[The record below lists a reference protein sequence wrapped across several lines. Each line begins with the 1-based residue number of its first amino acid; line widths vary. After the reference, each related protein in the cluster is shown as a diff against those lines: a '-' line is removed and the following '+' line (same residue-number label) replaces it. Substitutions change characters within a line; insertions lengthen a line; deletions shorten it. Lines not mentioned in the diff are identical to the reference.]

1 MTPYSALMAA
11 SGRGPYAVSI
21 EDVLAARERIA
32 PWARRT
38 PLMRSA
44 SLDAL
49 AGRALHFKAEPFQ
62 RTGSFKFRGA
72 ANAVRALD
80 DASASRGVATHSSG
94 NHAQALALAARM
106 RGIAAHIVMPS
117 SAPAVKRAAVEA
129 YGGIVTTCEPTLA
142 AREAGLS
149 AVIART
155 GAVAIPPFDHPMVIA
170 GQGTIACEILEDL
183 PHADT
188 IIAPVGGGGMI
199 GGIAIAARALSRRV
213 RVIAAEPAGAADAAL
228 SKRTGVRQPMVS
240 PETIADGLRT
250 SLGELTFPIVR
261 DLVDEVIVVEEAE
274 IVAAMRLAWE
284 RLKVV
289 IEPSAGV
296 GVAAVMRDDV
306 RSRSDL
312 GVTAVVLCGGNVDVS
327 ALG

>member
-1 MTPYSALMAA
+1 MAPSAK
-11 SGRGPYAVSI
+11 GPYAISI
-21 EDVLAARERIA
+21 ADVLAARERIA

-38 PLMRSA
+38 PVMRSE
-44 SLDAL
+44 SLDRL
-49 AGRALHFKAEPFQ
+49 AGRPLHFKAEPFQ

-72 ANAVRALD
+72 TNAVRSLD
-80 DASASRGVATHSSG
+80 DVSASRGVATHSSG

-106 RGIAAHIVMPS
+106 RGIPAHIVMPS
-117 SAPAVKRAAVEA
+117 NAPAVKRAAVEA
-129 YGGIVTTCEPTLA
+129 YGGMVTACEPTLA
-142 AREAGLS
+142 ARETGL
-149 AVIART
+149 AEIVGRT

-170 GQGTIACEILEDL
+170 GQGTLACEILEDL
-183 PHADT
+183 PEVAT

-199 GGIAIAARALSRRV
+199 SGIAVAARALSPHV

-240 PETIADGLRT
+240 PQTIADGLRT

-261 DLVDEVIVVEEAE
+261 DLVDEIVVVEEHE
-274 IVAAMRLAWE
+274 IVAAMRLVWE

-296 GVAAVMRDDV
+296 GVAAVLRDEMRA
-306 RSRSDL
+306 RAEL
-312 GVTAVVLCGGNVDVS
+312 GPTAVVLCGGNVDVS
-327 ALG
+327 ALA

>member
-1 MTPYSALMAA
+1 MASPA
-11 SGRGPYAVSI
+11 RSPYAVSVD
-21 EDVLAARERIA
+21 DVRAARERIA

-38 PLMRSA
+38 PVMRSE

-49 AGRALHFKAEPFQ
+49 AGRPVHFKAEPFQ

-72 ANAVRALD
+72 TNAVRSLD
-80 DASASRGVATHSSG
+80 EESASRGVATHSSG

-106 RGIAAHIVMPS
+106 RGIPAHIVMPS
-117 SAPAVKRAAVEA
+117 NAPSVKRAAVEA
-129 YGGIVTTCEPTLA
+129 YGGIVTLCEPTLA
-142 AREAGLS
+142 AREAGL
-149 AVIART
+149 AEVVART

-183 PHADT
+183 PEVET

-199 GGIAIAARALSRRV
+199 GGIAIATRALSPRT

-240 PETIADGLRT
+240 PQTVADGLRT
-250 SLGELTFPIVR
+250 SLGELTFPILR
-261 DLVDEVIVVEEAE
+261 DLVDEVIVVEEHE
-274 IVAAMRLAWE
+274 IIAAMRLVWE

-296 GVAAVMRDDV
+296 GVAAMLREEV
-306 RSRSDL
+306 RSRRDL

-327 ALG
+327 ALA

>member
-1 MTPYSALMAA
+1 MESPAT
-11 SGRGPYAVSI
+11 RTYAVSVD
-21 EDVLAARERIA
+21 DVLAARERIA

-38 PLMRSA
+38 PVMRSA

-72 ANAVRALD
+72 TNAVRSLG
-80 DASASRGVATHSSG
+80 DAAAARGVATHSSG
-94 NHAQALALAARM
+94 NHAQALALAARL
-106 RGIAAHIVMPS
+106 RGIPAHIVMPS
-117 SAPAVKRAAVEA
+117 NAPAVKRAAVEA

-142 AREAGLS
+142 AREAGL
-149 AVIART
+149 AEVVART

-170 GQGTIACEILEDL
+170 GQGTIACEILEDV
-183 PHADT
+183 PHVDT

-199 GGIAIAARALSRRV
+199 GGIAIATRALSPRT
-213 RVIAAEPAGAADAAL
+213 RVIAAEPSGAADAAL

-240 PETIADGLRT
+240 PQTIADGLRT

-261 DLVDEVIVVEEAE
+261 DLVDEVIVVEEHE
-274 IVAAMRLAWE
+274 IVAAMRLVWE

-296 GVAAVMRDDV
+296 GVAAVLRDEV
-306 RSRSDL
+306 RARSDL
-312 GVTAVVLCGGNVDVS
+312 GVAAVVLCGGNVDVT
-327 ALG
+327 ALA

>member
-1 MTPYSALMAA
+1 MASPA
-11 SGRGPYAVSI
+11 RSPYAVSVD
-21 EDVLAARERIA
+21 DVRAARERIA

-38 PLMRSA
+38 LLMRSE

-49 AGRALHFKAEPFQ
+49 AGRPVHFKAEPFQ

-72 ANAVRALD
+72 TNAVRSLD
-80 DASASRGVATHSSG
+80 EDSASRGVATHSSG

-106 RGIAAHIVMPS
+106 RGIPAHIVMPS
-117 SAPAVKRAAVEA
+117 NAPSVKRAAVEA
-129 YGGIVTTCEPTLA
+129 YGGIVTLCEPTLA
-142 AREAGLS
+142 AREAGL
-149 AVIART
+149 AEVVART

-183 PHADT
+183 PEVET

-199 GGIAIAARALSRRV
+199 GGIAIATRALSPRT

-240 PETIADGLRT
+240 PQTVADGLRT
-250 SLGELTFPIVR
+250 SLGELTFPILR
-261 DLVDEVIVVEEAE
+261 DLVDEVIVVEEHE
-274 IVAAMRLAWE
+274 IIAAMRLVWE

-296 GVAAVMRDDV
+296 GVAAMLREEV
-306 RSRSDL
+306 RSRRDL

-327 ALG
+327 ALA

>member
-1 MTPYSALMAA
+1 MAPT
-11 SGRGPYAVSI
+11 GTGPYAVSFA
-21 EDVLAARERIA
+21 DVAAARERIA
-32 PWARRT
+32 PWVRRT

-44 SLDAL
+44 SLDAI
-49 AGRALHFKAEPFQ
+49 AGRPLQFKAEPFQ

-72 ANAVRALD
+72 TNAVRSLD

-106 RGIAAHIVMPS
+106 RGAPAHIVMPS
-117 SAPAVKRAAVEA
+117 NAPAVKRAAVEA

-142 AREAGLS
+142 AREAGL
-149 AVIART
+149 AEVVART
-155 GAVAIPPFDHPMVIA
+155 GAVPIPPFDHPMVIA
-170 GQGTIACEILEDL
+170 GQGTIACEIIEEMPD
-183 PHADT
+183 AGA

-199 GGIAIAARALSRRV
+199 GGIAIATRALSART

-240 PETIADGLRT
+240 PQTIADGLRT
-250 SLGELTFPIVR
+250 SLGELTFPLVR
-261 DLVDEVIVVEEAE
+261 DLVDEIIVVEEHE
-274 IVAAMRLAWE
+274 IIAAMRLVWE

-296 GVAAVMRDDV
+296 GVAAALRDEI
-306 RSRSDL
+306 RTRSDL
-312 GVTAVVLCGGNVDVS
+312 GAIAVVLCGGNVDVA
-327 ALG
+327 ALA

>member
-1 MTPYSALMAA
+1 MQPPD
-11 SGRGPYAVSI
+11 RGPYAVSI
-21 EDVLAARERIA
+21 EDVRSARERIA

-38 PLMRSA
+38 PVMRSA

-49 AGRALHFKAEPFQ
+49 AGRPLHFKAEPFQ

-72 ANAVRALD
+72 TNAVRALD

-117 SAPAVKRAAVEA
+117 NAPAVKRAAVEA

-142 AREAGLS
+142 AREAGL
-149 AVIART
+149 AEVIART
-155 GAVAIPPFDHPMVIA
+155 GAVPIPPFDHPMVIA
-170 GQGTIACEILEDL
+170 GQGTIACEILEDV
-183 PHADT
+183 PDVET

-199 GGIAIAARALSRRV
+199 GGIAVATRALSPRT

-240 PETIADGLRT
+240 PQTIADGLRT

-261 DLVDEVIVVEEAE
+261 DLVDQVILVEEHE
-274 IVAAMRLAWE
+274 IAAAMRLVWE

-296 GVAAVMRDDV
+296 GVAAMLRDDM
-306 RSRSDL
+306 RNRGEL

-327 ALG
+327 ALA

>member
-1 MTPYSALMAA
+1 MASPA
-11 SGRGPYAVSI
+11 RSPYAVSVD
-21 EDVLAARERIA
+21 DVRAARERIA

-38 PLMRSA
+38 PLMRSE

-49 AGRALHFKAEPFQ
+49 AGRPVHFKAEPFQ

-72 ANAVRALD
+72 TNAVRSLD
-80 DASASRGVATHSSG
+80 EESASRGVATHSSG

-106 RGIAAHIVMPS
+106 RGIPAHIVMPS
-117 SAPAVKRAAVEA
+117 NAPSVKRAAVEA
-129 YGGIVTTCEPTLA
+129 YGGIVTLCEPTLA
-142 AREAGLS
+142 AREAGL
-149 AVIART
+149 AEVVART

-183 PHADT
+183 PEVET

-199 GGIAIAARALSRRV
+199 GGIAIATRALSPRT

-240 PETIADGLRT
+240 PQTVADGLRT
-250 SLGELTFPIVR
+250 SLGELTFPILR
-261 DLVDEVIVVEEAE
+261 DLVDEVIVVEEHE
-274 IVAAMRLAWE
+274 IIAAMRLVWE

-296 GVAAVMRDDV
+296 GVAAMLREEV
-306 RSRSDL
+306 RSRRDL

-327 ALG
+327 ALA

>member
-1 MTPYSALMAA
+1 MAPHA
-11 SGRGPYAVSI
+11 AGPYAVSLA
-21 EDVLAARERIA
+21 DVLAARERIA

-44 SLDAL
+44 SLDSI
-49 AGRALHFKAEPFQ
+49 AGRELHFKAEPFQ

-72 ANAVRALD
+72 SNAVRSLD
-80 DASASRGVATHSSG
+80 DAAAARGVATHSSG
-94 NHAQALALAARM
+94 NHAQALALAARL

-117 SAPAVKRAAVEA
+117 NAPAVKRDAVES

-142 AREAGLS
+142 AREAGL
-149 AVIART
+149 AEVVART
-155 GAVAIPPFDHPMVIA
+155 GAVPIPPFDHPMVIA

-183 PHADT
+183 PKVDT

-199 GGIAIAARALSRRV
+199 GGIAVAARALSPHI

-240 PETIADGLRT
+240 PQTIADGLRT

-261 DLVDEVIVVEEAE
+261 DLVHEVIVVEERE
-274 IVAAMRLAWE
+274 IVAAMRLVWE

-296 GVAAVMRDDV
+296 GVAAVLRDDV
-306 RSRSDL
+306 RTRGDL